1 MDLCVFAR
9 RLPIPKRNTGTIKN
23 LFLGIHM
30 KHSLNIILSTALV
43 FTSVASFA
51 SGASQPLV
59 ELHELLS
66 HTRSLQGDFTQVTTD
81 QQGEV
86 VEENTGTFAIK
97 RPGLLRWHIAEPFEQ
112 LLVSNGETLW
122 VYDPDLEQVT
132 INTVDEQMQQNSAL
146 LLSSDLEKLQANY
159 EAEEVRTEG
168 NEKVFALLPKDA
180 GNSFERLELQF
191 EGDQLTGWD
200 LYTALGEKSTFTFE
214 DLKVNEPVADELFK
228 FDPPPGV
235 DVLDER

>member
-1 MDLCVFAR
+1 MHR
-9 RLPIPKRNTGTIKN
+9 Y
-23 LFLGIHM
+23 
-30 KHSLNIILSTALV
+30 LNIALATGLTILSLGV
-43 FTSVASFA
+43 FA
-51 SGASQPLV
+51 SGKTQPLV

-66 HTRSLQGDFTQVTTD
+66 QTRSLQGDFTQVTTD

-97 RPGLLRWHIAEPFEQ
+97 RPGLLRWHIEKPFEQ

-146 LLSSDLEKLQANY
+146 LLSSDLEQLQANY
-159 EAEEVRTEG
+159 QAEEVRSQGDE
-168 NEKVFALLPKDA
+168 NVFALVPKDQ
-180 GNSFERLELQF
+180 GNTFERLELQF
-191 EGDQLTGWD
+191 EGDQLSGWE

-214 DLKVNEPVADELFK
+214 RVKVNQPVSDDLFK